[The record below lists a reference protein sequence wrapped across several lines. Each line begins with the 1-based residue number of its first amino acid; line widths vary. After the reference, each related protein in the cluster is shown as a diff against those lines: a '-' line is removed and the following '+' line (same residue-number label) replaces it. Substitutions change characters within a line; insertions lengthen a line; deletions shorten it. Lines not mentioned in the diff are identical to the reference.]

1 MISITSPSKTMK
13 EEQVAIET
21 SLPTLMEDTLI
32 LAEELLQY
40 TPRDLETLMGIS
52 TALAEKNFR
61 RFQDF
66 HQAEEFPAVYLFRGD
81 VYRGL
86 DADSLTMEDIL
97 YLNQHLRILSGLYGA
112 LKPLD
117 RIRPYRLEMGIGLRN
132 PRGLNLYSFWGDRI
146 RKLLEAE
153 SDDGIIVNLAS
164 KEYAKSIQS
173 SRTSLDVY
181 QVDFREKRG
190 DSHLTVS
197 LFSKIARGQMA
208 RFIAKN
214 RIDRIDDLKGFH
226 LSNYSYQAE
235 LSDSHTLVFTR

>member
-13 EEQVAIET
+13 EEKVAIET
-21 SLPTLMEDTLI
+21 SLPELMEDTHI
-32 LAEELLQY
+32 LAEELLHY

-66 HQAEEFPAVYLFRGD
+66 HKAEEFPAVYLFRGD

-86 DADSLTMEDIL
+86 EVDTLEREDIL

-112 LKPLD
+112 LRPLD

-132 PRGLNLYSFWGDRI
+132 SRGRNLDTFWGDRI
-146 RKLLEAE
+146 QKLLEEEA
-153 SDDGIIVNLAS
+153 DDGIIVNLAS
-164 KEYAKSIQS
+164 KEYARAIRT
-173 SRTSLDVY
+173 SRTSLDFY
-181 QVDFREKRG
+181 QVDFRERKGSSYR
-190 DSHLTVS
+190 TVA

-214 RIDRIDDLKGFH
+214 RIDRIDDLKEFNE
-226 LSNYSYQAE
+226 SDYSYQAE